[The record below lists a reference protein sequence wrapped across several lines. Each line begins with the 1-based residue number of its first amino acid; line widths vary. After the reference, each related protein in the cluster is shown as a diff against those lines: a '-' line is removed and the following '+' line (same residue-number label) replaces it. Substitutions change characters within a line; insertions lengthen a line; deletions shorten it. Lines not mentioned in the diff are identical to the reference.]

1 MCTRKYT
8 FALKLIAVILIAA
21 LTVPGHAFAALP
33 ETVQPM
39 ASYYLDS
46 YNAYVCAMGGGRV
59 EVWFEVTGDV
69 YMDDIGSLSILLF
82 ESTDK
87 VNWTQVE
94 TFLHEDYDNMLA
106 QGEID
111 YVSYVPYQGVA
122 GRYYKAYVC
131 IWAGKN
137 DDGDSRYM
145 WTAIER
151 AT

>member
-1 MCTRKYT
+1 MRTRKYT
-8 FALKLIAVILIAA
+8 FALKLIAVVLIVA
-21 LTVPGHAFAALP
+21 LTVPGHAFAAQP

-39 ASYYLDS
+39 ASYYLTS
-46 YNAYVCAMGGGRV
+46 YNSYVCAMGNGRV
-59 EVWFEVTGDV
+59 EVWFEVTGVV

-122 GRYYKAYVC
+122 GRYYKAYVG

-137 DDGDSRYM
+137 DDGDTRYM